1 MRVRAFDARDLD
13 PVVALWNETKRDTYD
28 FLPAEQS
35 RSLDDDRSFFCE
47 HILPR
52 CSLWVADAGRDVAGF
67 LALAGSYVDRLYV
80 LPALQRR
87 GVGTALLAH
96 AKALSPAGLELHTH
110 QKNAKAR
117 AFYEKHAFEAIR
129 FGTSP
134 PPECEPDV
142 EYWWRPRGA

>member
-1 MRVRAFDARDLD
+1 MWVRDFVSADLD
-13 PVVALWNETKRDTYD
+13 PVVRLWNETKRATYD
-28 FLPAEQS
+28 FIPIEQS
-35 RSLDDDRSFFCE
+35 RRVDEDRAFFCE

-52 CSLWVADAGRDVAGF
+52 CSLWVAGTDGDVAGF

-80 LPALQRR
+80 HPERQRR
-87 GVGTALLAH
+87 GIGAALLAH
-96 AKALSPAGLELHTH
+96 AKALRPGGLELHTH
-110 QKNAKAR
+110 QRNPKAR